1 MKKVLMSL
9 AAVAAVFA
17 GCQKPELEVA
27 PVEVKDAFTASVENF
42 DATKTALDGNHVVWS
57 AADQLAIFQ
66 GFGVAD
72 LYEIADASA
81 GSSSAKF
88 VHKTSGLGD
97 DFFGGIEMNDP
108 RNVAFYPYAEGLGA
122 YSEEGAW
129 VVTNVTLPATQVYSE
144 NSFGNG
150 AFPMVAV
157 TETMDDHNLRFKNV
171 LGAVKFQFTGSAV
184 VKSIAL
190 KGNNGEVL
198 AGKATVTAHDGFETP
213 SVVLAEDGAT
223 EVVLDCGEGVQLSS
237 EATNFVVALPPVEFE
252 KGFTATVTYTNGKTY
267 TVEAT
272 AANEVLRS
280 GILAM
285 PEVELFVSETLG
297 DVTLIT
303 SASMTEVSL
312 KVAIENAEATGFYG
326 MFMRP
331 EMWTMVQ
338 EYIAM
343 EAVSFADILSGMMGT
358 ELPCLLYEGTT
369 YTGKLSEFGIAPEY
383 LEWDM
388 YNMIQPDNSY
398 IVGIVPV
405 LPGKEEYTLADA
417 QVFTV
422 STNSFSYGAELA
434 LPEYEVEEGYNT
446 TTVTFAP
453 SEEIAYAMYEYFKVE
468 DGVVLPN
475 QDWMT
480 GEPINF
486 PTQDNYIGSI
496 TNDAYYDSEEGFSVD
511 VSNDY
516 EVLPGVEYKLCVM
529 LVDAAGKTALHII
542 DVKTLAIPYAE
553 ELAVSF
559 DGAPEYSATDNSVWS
574 YVNVPAG
581 AVKLYYTFNRTATY
595 TEYNAATTLVGI
607 LQGTTG
613 FDFVDLTAEG
623 AVVDGQVEL
632 HTMVLNNNKYGD
644 VKMAVHVAAVDAEGN
659 ISQWTSS
666 EVVTAPKQQ

>member
-97 DFFGGIEMNDP
+97 DFFGGVEMNDP

-157 TETMDDHNLRFKNV
+157 TETLDDHNLRFKNV
-171 LGAVKFQFTGSAV
+171 LGAVKFQLTGSQAL
-184 VKSIAL
+184 KSIVI

-198 AGKATVTAHDGFETP
+198 AGKATVTAYDGFDAPTI
-213 SVVLAEDGAT
+213 VMAEGGAT
-223 EVVLDCGEGVQLSS
+223 EVVFDCGTGVQLS
-237 EATNFVVALPPVEFE
+237 ETPTAFYVALPPMVFE
-252 KGFTATVTYTNGKTY
+252 NGFTATVT
-267 TVEAT
+267 TVDGCVAELVAP
-272 AANEVLRS
+272 AQEVKRS
-280 GILAM
+280 GILVM
-285 PEVELFVSETLG
+285 PELAVKALVPVTVETKS
-297 DVTLIT
+297 
-303 SASMTEVSL
+303 SMTEVEL
-312 KVAIENAEATGFYG
+312 NIAIDHAEATGFYG

-343 EAVSFADILSGMMGT
+343 EMVSFGDILNGMMGM

-383 LEWDM
+383 FEWDM
-388 YNMIQPDNSY
+388 YNMIQPSNSY

-434 LPEYEVEEGYNT
+434 LPEYEVEEGYNK

-453 SEEIAYAMYEYFKVE
+453 SDSVAYAMYEIFKVE
-468 DGVVLPN
+468 NGVVLPN
-475 QDWMT
+475 EDWMT

-486 PTQDNYIGSI
+486 PTQENYIGSI
-496 TNDAYYDSEEGFSVD
+496 TNDAYYDSEEGFYVD

-516 EVLPGVEYKLCVM
+516 GVLPGVEYKLCVM
-529 LVDAAGKTALHII
+529 LVDAAGKTALHVM

-559 DGAPEYSATDNSVWS
+559 DGVPEYSATDNSVWS

-581 AVKLYYTFNRTATY
+581 AVKLYYTFNKTATY
-595 TEYNAATTLVGI
+595 TEYNAANALVGI
-607 LQGTTG
+607 LQDTTG
-613 FDFVDLTAEG
+613 FDFIDLTAEG

-644 VKMAVHVAAVDAEGN
+644 AKMAVHVAAVDAEGN

>member
-57 AADQLAIFQ
+57 TADQLAIFQ

-97 DFFGGIEMNDP
+97 DFFGGVEMNDP

-198 AGKATVTAHDGFETP
+198 AGKATVIAHDGFETP

-223 EVVLDCGEGVQLSS
+223 EVVLDCGEGVKLSS
-237 EATNFVVALPPVEFE
+237 VATNFVLALPPVEFE
-252 KGFTATVTYTNGKTY
+252 KGFTATVTYTSGKTY

-285 PEVELFVSETLG
+285 PEVELWASLDKLG
-297 DVTLIT
+297 DVTL
-303 SASMTEVSL
+303 AANPSMTDGVL
-312 KVAIENAEATGFYG
+312 NITVDNADATGFYG
-326 MFMRP
+326 VFMSAMNWESFGPMLADP
-331 EMWTMVQ
+331 EMLNMVLTGVT
-338 EYIAM
+338 IM
-343 EAVSFADILSGMMGT
+343 EGMPGT
-358 ELPCLLYEGTT
+358 LYEGKS
-369 YTGKLSEFGIAPEY
+369 YNGKLSKFALPAEY
-383 LEWDM
+383 TQFFSNDVM
-388 YNMIQPDNSY
+388 PGTAYKV
-398 IVGIVPV
+398 IVIPTFE
-405 LPGKEEYTLADA
+405 GKESYSLEDA
-417 QVFTV
+417 QIFDVETV
-422 STNSFSYGAELA
+422 GLKKGAKIE
-434 LPEYEVEEGYNT
+434 LPEYKIVEGYSATQVIFPADENIIYARYQVLDIDAAIPT
-446 TTVTFAP
+446 
-453 SEEIAYAMYEYFKVE
+453 EEDYFE
-468 DGVVLPN
+468 
-475 QDWMT
+475 T
-480 GEPINF
+480 
-486 PTQDNYIGSI
+486 I
-496 TNDAYYDSEEGFSVD
+496 TNEARYYDYETETYLPIAENGFIVD
-511 VSNDY
+511 VENDY
-516 EVLPGVEYKLCVM
+516 GVAPGAKYKLAVLLANASGEACFYV
-529 LVDAAGKTALHII
+529 I
-542 DVKTLAIPYAE
+542 DVKTLELPINTELVTSIAAAE
-553 ELAVSF
+553 FDPLTNSLVADIEVPAAAVGLYCTCNTVGSY
-559 DGAPEYSATDNSVWS
+559 DEYSE
-574 YVNVPAG
+574 AG
-581 AVKLYYTFNRTATY
+581 
-595 TEYNAATTLVGI
+595 TLINIINGECD
-607 LQGTTG
+607 
-613 FDFVDLTAEG
+613 FDYIDLTQEG
-623 AVVDGQVEL
+623 IVNDGVV
-632 HTMVLNNNKYGD
+632 N
-644 VKMAVHVAAVDAEGN
+644 VAAVVTNNSYRAQNNAMHIILVDADKKVSHI
-659 ISQWTSS
+659 ISSAK
-666 EVVTAPKQQ
+666 VTCDKKSN

>member
-97 DFFGGIEMNDP
+97 DFFGGVEMNDP

-213 SVVLAEDGAT
+213 SVVLAKDGAT

-285 PEVELFVSETLG
+285 PEVELWASAEKLG
-297 DVTLIT
+297 DVTLAT
-303 SASMTEVSL
+303 NPSMTEVAL
-312 KVAIENAEATGFYG
+312 KLTIDNADATGFYG
-326 MFMRP
+326 IFAP
-331 EMWTMVQ
+331 GMWVDAILPMLSDPS
-338 EYIAM
+338 EFNKLINNGYIM
-343 EAVSFADILSGMMGT
+343 EGFV
-358 ELPCLLYEGTT
+358 CNLYEGTT
-369 YTGKLSEFGIAPEY
+369 YNGPLSEFGVPVEY
-383 LEWDM
+383 LSDIKNDVGEVNYIFVIPVVKDKTE
-388 YNMIQPDNSY
+388 YSVDDLLVFEANPVSLTTGGTLTLPECTLTQSY
-398 IVGIVPV
+398 VYTELSYPKSEGIVMAKYAYFGVEEDGTYTDDMGYPAEMPTEENYLEPQFYFLDARYDSEEGMTIEVRNAYNV
-405 LPGKEEYTLADA
+405 LPGKEY
-417 QVFTV
+417 
-422 STNSFSYGAELA
+422 
-434 LPEYEVEEGYNT
+434 
-446 TTVTFAP
+446 
-453 SEEIAYAMYEYFKVE
+453 KVC
-468 DGVVLPN
+468 
-475 QDWMT
+475 
-480 GEPINF
+480 I
-486 PTQDNYIGSI
+486 I
-496 TNDAYYDSEEGFSVD
+496 
-511 VSNDY
+511 
-516 EVLPGVEYKLCVM
+516 
-529 LVDAAGKTALHII
+529 LVDAKGKCSFHVVDAA
-542 DVKTLAIPYAE
+542 TLAIPYAE
-553 ELAVSF
+553 DFVVSV
-559 DGAPEYSATDNSVWS
+559 AEPEYDPITNMVDVV
-574 YVNVPAG
+574 VNVPAG
-581 AVKLYYTFNRTATY
+581 ADKLYYTLNTQKSYTA
-595 TEYNAATTLVGI
+595 YNASTFISGI
-607 LQGTTG
+607 ILGTSEILS
-613 FDFVDLTAEG
+613 VDLTEEN
-623 AVVDGQVEL
+623 VVDGKVSLSVPVGTLNSTGARKVSVHVVAFDGDTCSNLVSSVQVE
-632 HTMVLNNNKYGD
+632 TPKFE
-644 VKMAVHVAAVDAEGN
+644 APAE
-659 ISQWTSS
+659 
-666 EVVTAPKQQ
+666 E

>member
-88 VHKTSGLGD
+88 VHKTAGLGD
-97 DFFGGIEMNDP
+97 DFFGGVEMNDP

-171 LGAVKFQFTGSAV
+171 LGAVKFQLTGSQAL
-184 VKSIAL
+184 KSIVV

-198 AGKATVTAHDGFETP
+198 AGKATVTAHDGFDTP
-213 SVVLAEDGAT
+213 TIVMAEGGAT
-223 EVVLDCGEGVQLSS
+223 EVVFDCGTGVQLS
-237 EATNFVVALPPVEFE
+237 ETPTAFYVALPPMVFE
-252 KGFTATVTYTNGKTY
+252 NGFTATVT
-267 TVEAT
+267 TVDGCVAELVAP
-272 AANEVLRS
+272 AQEVKRS
-280 GILAM
+280 GILVM
-285 PEVELFVSETLG
+285 PELAVKALVPVTVETES
-297 DVTLIT
+297 
-303 SASMTEVSL
+303 SMTEVEL
-312 KVAIENAEATGFYG
+312 NIAIDHAEATGFYG

-331 EMWTMVQ
+331 EMWTRVQ

-343 EAVSFADILSGMMGT
+343 EAVSFGDILNGMMGM

-383 LEWDM
+383 FEWDM
-388 YNMIQPDNSY
+388 YNMIQPNESY

-405 LPGKEEYTLADA
+405 LSGKEEYTLADA

-434 LPEYEVEEGYNT
+434 LPEYEVEEGYT
-446 TTVTFAP
+446 STSVTFAA
-453 SEEIAYAMYEYFKVE
+453 SEEIAYAMYEIFRVE

-475 QDWMT
+475 EDLMT
-480 GEPINF
+480 GEPINY

-516 EVLPGVEYKLCVM
+516 LVLPGAEYKLCVM
-529 LVDAAGKTALHII
+529 LVDAAGKTALHVM

-574 YVNVPAG
+574 YINVPAG
-581 AVKLYYTFNRTATY
+581 AVKLYYTFNKTATY
-595 TEYNAATTLVGI
+595 SEYNAATTIVPI
-607 LQGTTG
+607 ITGTTG
-613 FDFVDLTAEG
+613 LDFIDLTAEG

-632 HTMVLNNNKYGD
+632 QTMVLNNNKYGD
-644 VKMAVHVAAVDAEGN
+644 VKMAVHVVAVDAEGN
-659 ISQWTSS
+659 VSQWTSS

>member
-97 DFFGGIEMNDP
+97 DFFGGVEMNDP

-129 VVTNVTLPATQVYSE
+129 VVTNVTLPATQVYTE
-144 NSFGNG
+144 NSFANG

-171 LGAVKFQFTGSAV
+171 LGAVKFQLTGSQAL
-184 VKSIAL
+184 KSIVV

-198 AGKATVTAHDGFETP
+198 AGKATVTAHDGFDTP
-213 SVVLAEDGAT
+213 TIVMAEGGAT
-223 EVVLDCGEGVQLSS
+223 EVVFDCGTGVQLS
-237 EATNFVVALPPVEFE
+237 ETPTAFYVALPPMVFE
-252 KGFTATVTYTNGKTY
+252 NGFTATVT
-267 TVEAT
+267 TVDGCVAELVAP
-272 AANEVLRS
+272 AQEVKRS
-280 GILAM
+280 GILVM
-285 PEVELFVSETLG
+285 PELAVKALVPVTVETES
-297 DVTLIT
+297 
-303 SASMTEVSL
+303 SMTEVEL
-312 KVAIENAEATGFYG
+312 NIAIDHAEATGFYG

-343 EAVSFADILSGMMGT
+343 EMVSFGDILNGMMGM

-383 LEWDM
+383 FEYDM
-388 YNMIQPDNSY
+388 YNMIQPGNSY

-405 LPGKEEYTLADA
+405 LSGKEEYTLADA

-446 TTVTFAP
+446 TTVTFAA
-453 SEEIAYAMYEYFKVE
+453 SEEIAYAMYEIFKVE

-475 QDWMT
+475 EDWMT

-496 TNDAYYDSEEGFSVD
+496 TNDAYYDSVDGFSVD

-516 EVLPGVEYKLCVM
+516 GVLPGVEYKLCVM
-529 LVDAAGKTALHII
+529 LVDAAGKTALHVI

-581 AVKLYYTFNRTATY
+581 AVKLYYTFNKTATY
-595 TEYNAATTLVGI
+595 TEYNAANALVGI

-644 VKMAVHVAAVDAEGN
+644 AKMAVHVAAVDAEGN

>member
-97 DFFGGIEMNDP
+97 DFFGGVEMNDP

-129 VVTNVTLPATQVYSE
+129 VVTNVTLPATQVYTE
-144 NSFGNG
+144 NSFANG

-157 TETMDDHNLRFKNV
+157 TETLDDHNLRFKNV
-171 LGAVKFQFTGSAV
+171 LGAVKFQLTGSQAL
-184 VKSIAL
+184 KSIVI

-198 AGKATVTAHDGFETP
+198 AGKATVTAHDGFDTP
-213 SVVLAEDGAT
+213 TIVMAEGGAT
-223 EVVLDCGEGVQLSS
+223 EVVFDCGTGVQLS
-237 EATNFVVALPPVEFE
+237 ETPTAFYVALPPMVFE
-252 KGFTATVTYTNGKTY
+252 NGFTATVT
-267 TVEAT
+267 TVDGCVAELVAP
-272 AANEVLRS
+272 AQEVKRS
-280 GILAM
+280 GILVM
-285 PEVELFVSETLG
+285 PELAVKALVPVTVETES
-297 DVTLIT
+297 
-303 SASMTEVSL
+303 SMTEVEL
-312 KVAIENAEATGFYG
+312 NIAIDHAEATGFYG

-343 EAVSFADILSGMMGT
+343 EMVSFDQILGGMMGM

-383 LEWDM
+383 FEYDM

-405 LPGKEEYTLADA
+405 LSGKEEYTLADA

-446 TTVTFAP
+446 TTVTFAA
-453 SEEIAYAMYEYFKVE
+453 SEEIAYAMYEIFKVE

-475 QDWMT
+475 EDWMT

-496 TNDAYYDSEEGFSVD
+496 TNDAYYDSEEGFYVD

-516 EVLPGVEYKLCVM
+516 GVLPGVEYKLCVM
-529 LVDAAGKTALHII
+529 LVDAAGKTALHVI
-542 DVKTLAIPYAE
+542 DVKTLAIPYSE

-581 AVKLYYTFNRTATY
+581 AVKLYYTFNKTATY
-595 TEYNAATTLVGI
+595 TEYNAANALVGI
-607 LQGTTG
+607 LQDTTG

-644 VKMAVHVAAVDAEGN
+644 AKMAVHVAAVDAEGN

>member
-72 LYEIADASA
+72 LYEIADASV

-97 DFFGGIEMNDP
+97 DFFGGVEMNDP

-171 LGAVKFQFTGSAV
+171 LGAVKFQLTGSQAL
-184 VKSIAL
+184 KSIVV

-198 AGKATVTAHDGFETP
+198 AGKATVTAYDGFDAPTI
-213 SVVLAEDGAT
+213 VMAEGGAT
-223 EVVLDCGEGVQLSS
+223 EVVFDCGTGVQLS
-237 EATNFVVALPPVEFE
+237 ETPTAFYVALPPTVFE
-252 KGFTATVTYTNGKTY
+252 KGFTATVT
-267 TVEAT
+267 TVDGCVAELV
-272 AANEVLRS
+272 AAENEVQRS
-280 GILAM
+280 GILVM
-285 PEVELFVSETLG
+285 PELAVKALVPVTVETKS
-297 DVTLIT
+297 
-303 SASMTEVSL
+303 SMTEVEL
-312 KVAIENAEATGFYG
+312 NIAIDHAEATGFYG

-343 EAVSFADILSGMMGT
+343 EMVSFGDILNGMMGM

-383 LEWDM
+383 FEWDM
-388 YNMIQPDNSY
+388 YNMIQPSNSY

-453 SEEIAYAMYEYFKVE
+453 SDSVAYAMYEIFKVE
-468 DGVVLPN
+468 NGVVLPN
-475 QDWMT
+475 EDWMT

-486 PTQDNYIGSI
+486 PTQENYIGSI
-496 TNDAYYDSEEGFSVD
+496 TNDAYYDSEEGFYVD

-516 EVLPGVEYKLCVM
+516 GVLPGVEYKLCVM
-529 LVDAAGKTALHII
+529 LVDAAGKTALHVM

-559 DGAPEYSATDNSVWS
+559 DGVPEYSATDNSVWS

-581 AVKLYYTFNRTATY
+581 AVKLYYTFNKTATY
-595 TEYNAATTLVGI
+595 TEYNAANALVGI
-607 LQGTTG
+607 LQDTTG
-613 FDFVDLTAEG
+613 FDFIDLTAEG

-644 VKMAVHVAAVDAEGN
+644 AKMAVHVAAVDAEGN

>member
-88 VHKTSGLGD
+88 VHKTAGLGD
-97 DFFGGIEMNDP
+97 DFFGGVEMNDP

-171 LGAVKFQFTGSAV
+171 LGAVKFQLTGSQAL
-184 VKSIAL
+184 KSIVV

-198 AGKATVTAHDGFETP
+198 AGKATVTAHDGFDTP
-213 SVVLAEDGAT
+213 TIVMAEGGAT
-223 EVVLDCGEGVQLSS
+223 EVVFDCGTGVQLS
-237 EATNFVVALPPVEFE
+237 ETPTAFYVALPPMVFE
-252 KGFTATVTYTNGKTY
+252 NGFTATVT
-267 TVEAT
+267 TVDGCVAELVAP
-272 AANEVLRS
+272 AQEVKRS
-280 GILAM
+280 GILVM
-285 PEVELFVSETLG
+285 PELAVKALVPVTVETES
-297 DVTLIT
+297 
-303 SASMTEVSL
+303 SMTEVEL
-312 KVAIENAEATGFYG
+312 NIAIDHAEATGFYG

-388 YNMIQPDNSY
+388 YNMIQPGNSY

-529 LVDAAGKTALHII
+529 LVDAAGKTALHVI

>member
-57 AADQLAIFQ
+57 TADQLAIFQ

-97 DFFGGIEMNDP
+97 DFFGGVEMNDP

-129 VVTNVTLPATQVYSE
+129 VVTNVTLPATQVYTE
-144 NSFGNG
+144 NSFANG

-171 LGAVKFQFTGSAV
+171 LGAVKFQLTGSQAL
-184 VKSIAL
+184 KSIVV

-198 AGKATVTAHDGFETP
+198 AGKATVTAHDGFDTP
-213 SVVLAEDGAT
+213 TIVMAEGGAT
-223 EVVLDCGEGVQLSS
+223 EVVFDCGTGVQLS
-237 EATNFVVALPPVEFE
+237 ETPTAFYVALPPTVFE
-252 KGFTATVTYTNGKTY
+252 KGFTATVT
-267 TVEAT
+267 TVDGCVAELV
-272 AANEVLRS
+272 AAENEVKRS
-280 GILAM
+280 GILVM
-285 PEVELFVSETLG
+285 PELAVKALVPVTVETES
-297 DVTLIT
+297 
-303 SASMTEVSL
+303 SMTEVEL
-312 KVAIENAEATGFYG
+312 NIAIDHAEATGFYG

-343 EAVSFADILSGMMGT
+343 EMVSFGDILNGMMGM

-383 LEWDM
+383 FEYDM
-388 YNMIQPDNSY
+388 YNMIQPGNSY

-405 LPGKEEYTLADA
+405 LSGKEEYTLADA

-446 TTVTFAP
+446 TTVTFAA
-453 SEEIAYAMYEYFKVE
+453 SEEIAYAMYEIFKVE

-475 QDWMT
+475 EDWMT

-496 TNDAYYDSEEGFSVD
+496 TNDAYYDSVDGFSVD

-516 EVLPGVEYKLCVM
+516 GVLPGVEYKLCVM
-529 LVDAAGKTALHII
+529 LVDAAGKTALHVM

-581 AVKLYYTFNRTATY
+581 AVKLYYTFNKTATY
-595 TEYNAATTLVGI
+595 TEYNAANALVGI

-632 HTMVLNNNKYGD
+632 HTMVLNNNKYAD